1 MQQLQL
7 SVAEL
12 VQYTLTA
19 TAPSNFT
26 WTIGTITSITGATAG
41 SGATINQTLTNPSN
55 ATAGTVEY
63 IVTPTSTT
71 GTCIGAAFTITVTVN
86 PKPSVTNAATANIC
100 SGTDPN
106 ITLTATAP
114 SSFTWTIGTIT
125 EV

>member
-12 VQYTLTA
+12 SKYHLTA
-19 TAPSNFT
+19 TAPSSFT
-26 WTIGTITSITGATAG
+26 WTIGTITGSITGATAG

-71 GTCIGAAFTITVTVN
+71 GTCMELLYYN
-86 PKPSVTNAATANIC
+86 SN
-100 SGTDPN
+100 S
-106 ITLTATAP
+106 
-114 SSFTWTIGTIT
+114 
-125 EV
+125 